1 MADNKYTKASRQ
13 RLIAC
18 MASREHALKQLDDLV
33 EAIAQNRSAH
43 YMSEQYPH
51 DLIVSILNEVRKVR
65 YDLNRYECG
74 DEKTNAL
81 AACRA
86 SDK

>member
-1 MADNKYTKASRQ
+1 MTDNKYTKANRK

-18 MASREHALKQLDDLV
+18 MASRAHTLKQLDDLV
-33 EAIAQNRSAH
+33 EAIARNRSAH
-43 YMSEQYPH
+43 YMNEQYPH

-74 DEKTNAL
+74 DEKTEAL
-81 AACRA
+81 AACEVA
-86 SDK
+86 S

>member
-1 MADNKYTKASRQ
+1 MSDNKYIKADRK

-33 EAIAQNRSAH
+33 EAIARNRSGQ
-43 YMSEQYPH
+43 YMNEQYPH

-65 YDLNRYECG
+65 HDLNRYECG
-74 DEKTNAL
+74 DERTEAL
-81 AACRA
+81 AACEVSA
-86 SDK
+86 

>member
-1 MADNKYTKASRQ
+1 MADNKYTEASRQ

-18 MASREHALKQLDDLV
+18 MASREHALRQLDDLV
-33 EAIAQNRSAH
+33 EAIARNRSAQ
-43 YMSEQYPH
+43 YMNEQYPH

-74 DEKTNAL
+74 DEKTEAL
-81 AACRA
+81 AACEVSA
-86 SDK
+86 